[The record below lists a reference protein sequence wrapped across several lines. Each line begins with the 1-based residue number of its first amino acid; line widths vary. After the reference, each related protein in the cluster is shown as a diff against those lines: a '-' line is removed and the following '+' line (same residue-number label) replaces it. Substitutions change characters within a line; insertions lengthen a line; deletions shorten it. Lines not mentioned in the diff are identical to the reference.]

1 MHTFVLIPGAGGD
14 ARYWSRLVPELLD
27 RGHDVVA
34 ATLPASDPSA
44 GLAEYADVV
53 VDAVGDLRGV
63 TVVGQSLGGFTAP
76 LVASRVQASLIVLL
90 NAMTPKPGETPGE
103 WWEATGFGQARVV
116 QAERDGRDLDAEDLV
131 ADVFLHD
138 VPADVVAEL
147 NGTDPTQ
154 SEGPFGLPWPLTSW
168 PDIPTRFLQGVDDR
182 FFPVEFQRRVVRD
195 RLGIEVDEMP
205 GGHLVALSRP
215 AELADRLD
223 RYRAELVGDPR

>member
-1 MHTFVLIPGAGGD
+1 MHTFVLVPGAGGD
-14 ARYWSRLVPELLD
+14 ARYWSRLEPELRD

-34 ATLPASDPSA
+34 VTLPASDPNA

-53 VDAVGDLRGV
+53 VDAVGDRRGV

-76 LVASRVQASLIVLL
+76 LVAPRVDASMIVLL
-90 NAMTPKPGETPGE
+90 NAMAPTPGEPPGE
-103 WWEATGFGQARVV
+103 WWEATGFGHARAV
-116 QAERDGRDLDAEDLV
+116 QAERDGRDLDTEDLV

-147 NGTDPTQ
+147 GGTAPDQ
-154 SEGPFGLPWPLTSW
+154 SDGPFALPWPLTAW
-168 PDIPTRFLQGVDDR
+168 PDIPTRCLQGIDDR